1 MESNK
6 DIEFSNK
13 IKSLKIKKSVAERK
27 SELYKKLFDHG
38 SNIIAIQYDA
48 SLDKFLVIHVPE
60 GAYYYVS
67 EFVEH
72 GRLSEEYRDYNND
85 VLQEFT
91 TISINLME
99 SLKQGTL
106 GKQLKSAARA
116 ELEEYL
122 GYLGETILYNHG
134 LPDGNEV
141 NYFRILNEYVDF
153 IRSNNNLNLET
164 SRVSSFAARKKSTA
178 FYGDEEM
185 KALVKNDSNH
195 NSKHM
200 TILESFERQFD
211 LWWMQYENLY
221 YNRDDYDSNH
231 EIQNFGDCSKFPNSY
246 DMY

>member
-6 DIEFSNK
+6 DIEFLDK
-13 IKSLKIKKSVAERK
+13 IRSLKIKKSVVERK
-27 SELYKKLFDHG
+27 FELYKKLCDNG
-38 SNIIAIQYDA
+38 SNVIAIQYDA

-60 GAYYYVS
+60 GADYYVS

-72 GRLSEEYRDYNND
+72 GRLSEEYRDANNP
-85 VLQEFT
+85 VLQEFAT
-91 TISINLME
+91 VSVELRR
-99 SLKQGTL
+99 SLTQGTL
-106 GKQLKSAARA
+106 RETLESAARA

-134 LPDGNEV
+134 SLYGNEA
-141 NYFRILNEYVDF
+141 NYFRILNEYVNF

-164 SRVSSFAARKKSTA
+164 SKVSTFAARKKSTA

-195 NSKHM
+195 NNKHM
-200 TILESFERQFD
+200 TVLESFNIQFD

-221 YNRDDYDSNH
+221 YNNPYDNGEVRH
-231 EIQNFGDCSKFPNSY
+231 CSKCEELSY
-246 DMY
+246 SNDMY